1 MNPTATIALYTSTII
16 PRDYKRYAVVS
27 WNSNLTGFT
36 EAELYGSISYS
47 QQTYTTVTSGW
58 LKSITGLPPAANQ
71 VWNGPTS
78 NATGWN
84 SSTVLDWGSNY
95 AYWAST

>member
-1 MNPTATIALYTSTII
+1 MNPTATIALYTSTVI

-47 QQTYTTVTSGW
+47 QQTYDRIVSGW
-58 LKSITGLPPAANQ
+58 LKSIIDLPPAAN
-71 VWNGPTS
+71 
-78 NATGWN
+78 
-84 SSTVLDWGSNY
+84 
-95 AYWAST
+95 